1 MSTTDFNKLSKEMS
15 GRDGLV
21 GSFLLI
27 LIISL
32 IAILLFWANATELDN
47 VTRGQG
53 KVISSMQNQMVQA
66 SEGGVLKA
74 SYVKEGQSVSVDQ
87 LLFEIDPIEAKA
99 SFEQAR
105 QRLASLQ
112 IQEKRLAAEITDGEL
127 VFPTE
132 LVLLAPTVV
141 ATERALF
148 LSRRDDLLA
157 QINVLK
163 QQLNQRNQQ
172 INEIEVTIKTADETR
187 DLVQEQ
193 ISIIGP
199 LVTAGLSPETEL
211 IALKRQAKEFEGRS
225 FSAKASLTRVQSSIF
240 EVEEQMTATKQSYV
254 TKSQAS
260 LSKIIS
266 EIAEVLSRLPAL
278 EERVFRTKVKSPVE
292 GIINQLNFKTI
303 GGFITPGDIIAE
315 VVPTGDDLIVEGKI
329 DPKDI
334 AYISPGQDVRI
345 SLTAYDASRY
355 GTIDGKVLK
364 VSADAVQDRAT
375 GLSFYNVEVSIDTDL
390 LEDNGDS
397 VEVFPGMVASLD
409 VLAGKRTV
417 LEYFWQPM
425 AKIKERA
432 FKD

>member
-1 MSTTDFNKLSKEMS
+1 
-15 GRDGLV
+15 
-21 GSFLLI
+21 
-27 LIISL
+27 
-32 IAILLFWANATELDN
+32 
-47 VTRGQG
+47 
-53 KVISSMQNQMVQA
+53 
-66 SEGGVLKA
+66 
-74 SYVKEGQSVSVDQ
+74 
-87 LLFEIDPIEAKA
+87 
-99 SFEQAR
+99 
-105 QRLASLQ
+105 LQ

-127 VFPTE
+127 EFPSE

-141 ATERALF
+141 STERALF

-157 QINVLK
+157 QLNVLK

-172 INEIEVTIKTADETR
+172 LNEIEVTIKTADETR
-187 DLVQEQ
+187 ELVQDQ

-266 EIAEVLSRLPAL
+266 EIAEVQSRLPAL
-278 EERVFRTKVKSPVE
+278 EKRVFRTKVKSPVE

-364 VSADAVQDRAT
+364 VSADAVQDRAS

-409 VLAGKRTV
+409 VLAGKRTI

>member
-1 MSTTDFNKLSKEMS
+1 
-15 GRDGLV
+15 
-21 GSFLLI
+21 
-27 LIISL
+27 
-32 IAILLFWANATELDN
+32 
-47 VTRGQG
+47 
-53 KVISSMQNQMVQA
+53 
-66 SEGGVLKA
+66 
-74 SYVKEGQSVSVDQ
+74 
-87 LLFEIDPIEAKA
+87 
-99 SFEQAR
+99 
-105 QRLASLQ
+105 
-112 IQEKRLAAEITDGEL
+112 
-127 VFPTE
+127 
-132 LVLLAPTVV
+132 
-141 ATERALF
+141 
-148 LSRRDDLLA
+148 
-157 QINVLK
+157 
-163 QQLNQRNQQ
+163 
-172 INEIEVTIKTADETR
+172 
-187 DLVQEQ
+187 
-193 ISIIGP
+193 
-199 LVTAGLSPETEL
+199 
-211 IALKRQAKEFEGRS
+211 
-225 FSAKASLTRVQSSIF
+225 
-240 EVEEQMTATKQSYV
+240 MTATKQSYI

-266 EIAEVLSRLPAL
+266 EIAEVQSRIPAL

-334 AYISPGQDVRI
+334 AYISPGQDVRV